1 MQTTLKTP
9 DHIKPNQNKTF
20 PIGTLQTVTTIFEDL
35 HLPPLLDGLKHC
47 GHRLSGLV
55 TGLVSYKMTEDLSV
69 SRCHQWM
76 TSNPLLLDYLHL
88 ASFEDDALY
97 RALAIL
103 GEHKHQIL
111 RHLLQVLTEE
121 YDVGLDMVFMDWTT
135 VYFEAKPSEYIKYGY
150 SRDHRPDRPQVTIGL
165 AQDQHSQLPV
175 GLSIQPGNINDQ
187 THFKIT
193 YQQIKPG
200 LRTGSVLVF
209 DAGATGAP
217 NLDLLVADK
226 MKYLS
231 RMKLNTSDIT
241 HHLRT
246 FNKEAWTQVMT
257 KNQDEQVY
265 GKMLVFPSRTKYL
278 FFSQTLY
285 DDTLSN
291 RRRRLEQEYDDALNL
306 WKTIQEKKTP
316 RKKYRSSNHFLQTH
330 LSYTFPLTGLTR
342 QQAIERALQLSI
354 TGKEGFF
361 SLVSNKDFSLH
372 EALQY
377 YREKD
382 SVEKLFNSIKNELH
396 VRPTRCWTQE
406 AIDGS
411 ILVVF
416 LAQLLV
422 SMLRYQHTTL
432 RKIST
437 KFIVQSL
444 SNFAFL
450 RTLFRF
456 LRYIDIIHWVYYF
469 YLQGRNP
476 QAFLGAHRHN
486 VASGYR
492 TPNHLQRLSKPS
504 EIVGVPL
511 PSMLCPKRTL
521 KFFFS

>member
-1 MQTTLKTP
+1 M
-9 DHIKPNQNKTF
+9 KPNQNKTF
-20 PIGTLQTVTTIFEDL
+20 PIGTLHTVTTVFEDL
-35 HLPPLLDGLKHC
+35 HLMPILDSLKHC
-47 GHRLSGLV
+47 GHTLSGLV

-88 ASFEDDALY
+88 TSFEDDTLY
-97 RALAIL
+97 RGLAIL
-103 GEHKHQIL
+103 GENKHVIL
-111 RHLLQVLTEE
+111 GHLLHVLKEE
-121 YDVGLDMVFMDWTT
+121 FGVGLDMVLMDWST
-135 VYFEAKPSEYIKYGY
+135 VYFEAKPSDYIKYGY

-165 AQDQHSQLPV
+165 AQDQHSKLPV

-187 THFKIT
+187 KHFKIT

-209 DAGATGAP
+209 DAGATGIP
-217 NLDLLVADK
+217 NLDLLASDK

-231 RMKLNTSDIT
+231 RMKLNTSDII

-291 RRRRLEQEYDDALNL
+291 RRRRLEQEYDDAIGL
-306 WKTIQEKKTP
+306 WKTIQEQKRP
-316 RKKYRSSNHFLQTH
+316 RQKYRNSNHFLQTH
-330 LSYTFPLTGLTR
+330 LSYTFPLTGLSR
-342 QQAIERALQLSI
+342 EQAIERALQLSI

-361 SLVSNKDFSLH
+361 ALTSNKDFSLH

-382 SVEKLFNSIKNELH
+382 GVEKLFNSMKNELH

-411 ILVVF
+411 ILIVF
-416 LAQLLV
+416 LAQLVISL
-422 SMLRYQHTTL
+422 LRYKHDEL
-432 RKIST
+432 RHVST
-437 KFIVQSL
+437 KFILQSL
-444 SNFAFL
+444 SNFALTIIAGANGVKNRVFSNFDWIN
-450 RTLFRF
+450 TLIFC
-456 LRYIDIIHWVYYF
+456 
-469 YLQGRNP
+469 GK
-476 QAFLGAHRHN
+476 
-486 VASGYR
+486 
-492 TPNHLQRLSKPS
+492 TPGS
-504 EIVGVPL
+504 
-511 PSMLCPKRTL
+511 
-521 KFFFS
+521 